1 MPLRHFLTI
10 SKEFNIMY
18 KFSKTNL
25 AHLISLE
32 IKTKLLALKRS
43 ILISPPVSLYGVA
56 LIIEMTERNK
66 KEYDK
71 AYRRVLINSKK
82 FIMVSKYPVKYLTKH
97 PKILYDEHSITVA
110 NRKLS

>member
-1 MPLRHFLTI
+1 
-10 SKEFNIMY
+10 MY
-18 KFSKTNL
+18 KFSKTNS

-82 FIMVSKYPVKYLTKH
+82 IHYGFQVSG
-97 PKILYDEHSITVA
+97 KILNKASKNPLRRTQHNSCE
-110 NRKLS
+110 